1 MNFAFD
7 IIYDIHGKNQIYIQ
21 LQLIHLLHRKHKNIK
36 HVVTWY
42 TGKHVTFKN
51 WPQTYAISRL
61 RNYEM
66 EFIKRHII
74 T

>member
-1 MNFAFD
+1 MHLISF
-7 IIYDIHGKNQIYIQ
+7 YDIPGK
-21 LQLIHLLHRKHKNIK
+21 LHIAIVNSFIASQTQNIK

-51 WPQTYAISRL
+51 RPQTYAISRL

>member
-1 MNFAFD
+1 MHLISF
-7 IIYDIHGKNQIYIQ
+7 YDIPGK
-21 LQLIHLLHRKHKNIK
+21 LHIAIVNSFIASQTQKNIK

-42 TGKHVTFKN
+42 MGKHLTFKN
-51 WPQTYAISRL
+51 RPQTYAISRL